1 MAAELTLEHPKA
13 CSPSRPP
20 TKPDREDLKPGEVL
34 CSYCAAKC
42 CRYFAL
48 PIDTPTAWKD
58 FEYIRWYLLHE
69 KATVFIE
76 EDSWYL
82 LVHTVCKHLGTD
94 NLCTCYETRPKICR
108 DYTTAKCEYED
119 LWVYD
124 HYFETPEQVEEYA
137 EAVLGPRKGHGFRG
151 RRPDPL
157 KLSS

>member
-1 MAAELTLEHPKA
+1 MATQLKPDTAVKNQ
-13 CSPSRPP
+13 PSQLPV
-20 TKPDREDLKPGEVL
+20 KPDREDLKPGEVL

-82 LVHTVCKHLGTD
+82 LIHTVCKHLGDD
-94 NLCTCYETRPKICR
+94 NMCQAYETRPQICR
-108 DYTTAKCEYED
+108 DYTTDNCEYED
-119 LWVYD
+119 DWTYER
-124 HYFETPEQVEEYA
+124 YFETSEQVHEYA
-137 EAVLGPRKGHGFRG
+137 EAICS
-151 RRPDPL
+151 RP
-157 KLSS
+157 SSGDIRSPKPELLPVF